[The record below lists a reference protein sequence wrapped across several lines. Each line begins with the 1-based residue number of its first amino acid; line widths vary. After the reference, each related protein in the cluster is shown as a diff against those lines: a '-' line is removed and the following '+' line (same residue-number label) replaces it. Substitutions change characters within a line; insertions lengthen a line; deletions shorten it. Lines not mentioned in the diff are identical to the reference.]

1 MALLLIFVGIDVSK
15 DALDVHLLPGNAS
28 WRVDNTEQGWKQ
40 LMAWLE
46 RHGEPAQITIALE
59 ASGGFEKGCARKFAE
74 AGYTVSILDPVRV
87 RRFAEAAGQFAK
99 TDAIDARVIARFAQ
113 TFTTTPAVFDQATER
128 LAETVRWRRQ
138 LIEQKTALDNHLRG
152 LTSTS
157 LRRATRGLLTRLET
171 LIERISDEI
180 AKQIQ
185 ANPAW
190 TAVTKPIH
198 SIKGVGPVTVA
209 TLLAELPEL
218 GRLDRR
224 KIAALVG
231 VCPYTRQSGKS
242 DAKRMIRGGRLG
254 LRNALYMAALTA
266 MRYDPTL
273 KAFSERLR
281 AAGKPGKVAVVAVIH
296 KMLTIL
302 NARVRDA
309 LAAIPTNT

>member
-1 MALLLIFVGIDVSK
+1 MFVGIDVSK

-28 WRVDNTEQGWKQ
+28 WRTDNTEQGWKQ
-40 LMAWLE
+40 LMTWLE
-46 RHGEPAQITIALE
+46 RHGEPAQITVALE

-74 AGYTVSILDPVRV
+74 AGYAVSILDPVRV

-113 TFTTTPAVFDQATER
+113 TFTTTTAVFDQATER

-138 LIEQKTALDNHLRG
+138 LIEQKTALDNQLRG

-190 TAVTKPIH
+190 AALIEPIR

-242 DAKRMIRGGRLG
+242 DAKRLIRGGRLG

-273 KAFSERLR
+273 KAFYERLR

-309 LAAIPTNT
+309 LATTPSNP